1 MSSLNVRL
9 ARKTR
14 GKTDL
19 LNRTNVPGSDGA
31 RHDHRAVAGAR
42 ARAGAGLVQGGMTA
56 EPTPARVLAMFA
68 GTRLGGGKQEGLRQD
83 CAEQDHWGEA
93 ADYEKV
99 TSM

>member
-31 RHDHRAVAGAR
+31 RHDHRAGAGAQ
-42 ARAGAGLVQGGMTA
+42 AGAGAGLVQGGMTA
-56 EPTPARVLAMFA
+56 EPTPARVLAVFA
-68 GTRLGGGKQEGLRQD
+68 GTRLGGEARGPPTGLCR
-83 CAEQDHWGEA
+83 AGPLGRGG
-93 ADYEKV
+93 
-99 TSM
+99 

>member
-31 RHDHRAVAGAR
+31 RHDHRAGAGAR
-42 ARAGAGLVQGGMTA
+42 AGAGMGLVQGGMTA
-56 EPTPARVLAMFA
+56 EPTPARVLAVFA
-68 GTRLGGGKQEGLRQD
+68 GTRLGG
-83 CAEQDHWGEA
+83 
-93 ADYEKV
+93 
-99 TSM
+99 